1 VAPHDEDRCDGKLP
15 LKTEPEQIEAIETV
29 GVGEVAVERSSRF
42 SALARD
48 VATMSGGTGL
58 SAMFNV
64 LLVFLIPRLVSV
76 EDFGYW
82 RLFLLYTSYVGFLH
96 FGFADGALLRW
107 AGKPLEEFHH
117 EVGPSI
123 RFVFWQHVALLSP
136 ACLIV
141 AFFVPSRLKLIA
153 IATILF
159 ALTINIATVLQNSL
173 QAARRFKPV
182 ALATA
187 ANTAGFVLL
196 ASLWELRATPSFRVL
211 IVLYCTSWVGVL
223 VYLWTRVRPVRL
235 HYTSDSAWSLGKKC
249 VVLGWPIALSNGGL
263 GLVQSAD
270 RISVSLVLPIRD
282 FAKYSLASSMMF
294 VPVTAIAAVYCVF
307 FSHVAA
313 VEHEGRARVYA
324 HASKFLLLAWSLL
337 LPYFFVLEVFIQWF
351 LPKYLTS
358 LPVAG
363 ILLVGV
369 VFLAGI
375 QILHMSFASL
385 YGRQRQFLFLTVG
398 ALVVSFSVALV
409 LALWLRSLVAVAV
422 GQVAALAIWWAVNEW
437 RLRELTGQGWKDWL
451 RTIGLIAWS
460 LASYGVSM
468 WSTNQVVWRMLIYYL
483 LVTLVLWLACR
494 DEFRIG
500 WKLVGSTAASLS
512 Q

>member
-1 VAPHDEDRCDGKLP
+1 VAFREVHVDGKYP
-15 LKTEPEQIEAIETV
+15 LKAEPEQIEAIETV
-29 GVGEVAVERSSRF
+29 GILEVAAERGSRF

-48 VATMSGGTGL
+48 VATMSGGTGV
-58 SAMFNV
+58 AAAFNV

-82 RLFLLYTSYVGFLH
+82 RLFLLYASYVGFLH

-107 AGKPLEEFHH
+107 AGRPMEEFHH

-123 RFVFWQHVALLSP
+123 KFVFWQHLALLSP

-141 AFFVPSRLKLIA
+141 ALLVPSRLKLIA
-153 IATILF
+153 IATMFF
-159 ALTINIATVLQNSL
+159 ALIINLATVLQNSL

-187 ANTAGFVLL
+187 ASTGAFVLL
-196 ASLWELRATPSFRVL
+196 AALWELRVTPSFRAL
-211 IVLYCTSWVGVL
+211 IVLYCVSWTGVL
-223 VYLWTRVRPVRL
+223 VYLWTRVRPERPP
-235 HYTSDSAWSLGKKC
+235 YSSDSAWSLGKAC
-249 VVLGWPIALSNGGL
+249 ILLGWPIMLANGGL

-270 RISVSLVLPIRD
+270 RIIVSLALPIRD

-337 LPYFFVLEVFIQWF
+337 LPYFFVLDVFVRWF
-351 LPKYLTS
+351 LPKYMTS

-363 ILLVGV
+363 ILLLGV
-369 VFLAGI
+369 IFLAGI

-409 LALWLRSLVAVAV
+409 LAIWLRSLVAVAI
-422 GQVAALAIWWAVNEW
+422 GQVVTLATWWLFNEW
-437 RLRELTGQGWKDWL
+437 KLREVTGQDWKDWV
-451 RTIGLIAWS
+451 RIMGLIGWS
-460 LASYGVSM
+460 LASYRVSM
-468 WSTNQVVWRMLIYYL
+468 WRTNQVVWRMLIYYL

-494 DEFRIG
+494 DEIRIG
-500 WKLVGSTAASLS
+500 WKVVGSTAASLS